1 VAVLLLIV
9 IHGFFVAGEFGLVAA
24 DRSRLENMAEDGD
37 RRARS
42 AVDALRTLS
51 FQLSGAQLGI
61 TLTSLIVG
69 FIAEPTIGR
78 LLEPA
83 VEATGVGEG
92 AAFGISVALALGL
105 ATAAE
110 MVVGELFPKNLAIA
124 RPVTTALFIATPLR
138 FVNRLLRP
146 LILFLNRAAEWTV
159 RKVFKIEPQE
169 ELTQVRS
176 LEEIEYLIRSSRQ
189 EGTLAESEFSLLAR
203 SIRLDQKT
211 AADALVPR
219 TSILALES
227 TATVN
232 DLRAKATETGH
243 SRFPVLGKDIDE
255 IIGVALVKD
264 SYRFEPDERDSVGIT
279 EVMQEPLVV
288 PESRPLGSLLLEI
301 KRTRKHLA
309 IVIDEYGGT
318 AGIITLEDVLE
329 EVVGEI
335 EDEYDPDERP
345 AVFTSPSEGI
355 HVVSAMLHPDEVKEE
370 TGFEM
375 PDGSYETLG
384 GFLFYL
390 FDRIPTVGDH
400 VDFEGWE
407 FKVVAMEG
415 RRIDR
420 VLMVKTATEDDTQ

>member
-1 VAVLLLIV
+1 MLLLIV

-37 RRARS
+37 RRAKS
-42 AVDALRTLS
+42 AVGALRSLS

-69 FIAEPTIGR
+69 FIAEPTIGQ
-78 LLEPA
+78 LLAPL
-83 VEATGVGEG
+83 VEATGLGEG
-92 AAFGISVALALGL
+92 AAFGVSVALALGL

-110 MVVGELFPKNLAIA
+110 MVVGELLPKNLAIA
-124 RPVTTALFIATPLR
+124 RPVTTALAIATPLR
-138 FVNRLLRP
+138 FVNQLLRP
-146 LILFLNRAAEWTV
+146 LILFLNRAAEFTV

-176 LEEIEYLIRSSRQ
+176 LEEIEYLIRSSRR
-189 EGTLAESEFSLLAR
+189 EGTLGESEFSLLAR

-211 AADALVPR
+211 AADALIPR
-219 TSILALES
+219 TSIVSLERA
-227 TATVN
+227 ATVN
-232 DLRAKATETGH
+232 DLRALALKTGH

-255 IIGVALVKD
+255 VVGVAHVKD
-264 SYRFEPDERDSVGIT
+264 TYRFEPAERDSVAVT
-279 EVMQEPLVV
+279 EVMQDPLVL

-309 IVIDEYGGT
+309 VVIDEYGGT

-329 EVVGEI
+329 EVVGDI
-335 EDEYDPDERP
+335 EDEYDPDQPP
-345 AVFTSPSEGI
+345 AEFTSPSEGI
-355 HVVSAMLHPDEVKEE
+355 HVVSAMLHPDEVEEE

-375 PDGSYETLG
+375 PEGSYETLG

-390 FDRIPTVGDH
+390 FDRIPAVGDH

-407 FKVVAMEG
+407 FKVVSMEG

-420 VLMVKTATEDDTQ
+420 VLMVKTETEDAAR